1 MGTFLA
7 YAGSFSST
15 SPPWEAHNTIYM
27 IPIAV
32 VSAFLMCVCLMVDRA
47 AATSCYY
54 MLPFVEVF
62 FAFPTIWAGFWILV
76 YHFSPFGDSFNWGFA
91 LSFVGIDPLTLGA
104 TWMCGAI
111 AGNGYLFGIVISASV
126 YLLRRAIEINRFEN
140 SKIRADDETRYL
152 WASTRTERE
161 QANWFF
167 HPVAFAVY
175 MLIAVFSV
183 GSFYQV
189 FRNDEL
195 FHSKITI
202 DVRFSE
208 QMPGSFIRRRFKI
221 TRSQRYKCHV

>member
-1 MGTFLA
+1 
-7 YAGSFSST
+7 
-15 SPPWEAHNTIYM
+15 
-27 IPIAV
+27 
-32 VSAFLMCVCLMVDRA
+32 MVDRA